1 MNRFL
6 LALFALF
13 VVLFVAG
20 CGGAGFDPTQFMG
33 TYHGT
38 VTLDNNKAGDLTL
51 VSDAEGLVSGSL
63 VVTGADGTDTTY
75 KFTAGTYSVAGSLTS
90 LSGNF
95 EVNGE
100 VPDQGD
106 FFIRG
111 SFPTDGSTRTFKVI
125 TGTNDQYQTSQTY
138 IGSLS
143 KV

>member
-6 LALFALF
+6 LALLTSFA
-13 VVLFVAG
+13 VLFLAG
-20 CGGAGFDPTQFMG
+20 CGGGGFDPAQFTG
-33 TYHGT
+33 TYHGA

-51 VSDAEGLVSGSL
+51 VSDAQGLVSGSL
-63 VVTGADGTDTTY
+63 VVTGADGTDTNY
-75 KFTAGTYSVAGSLTS
+75 KFTAGTYTVGGSLTS
-90 LSGNF
+90 LGGDF

-111 SFPTDGSTRTFKVI
+111 SFPTDGGTRTFKVI

-138 IGSLS
+138 TGSLD